1 MFNVLQNPSFLQ
13 SAESYDV
20 KQAQKEETTIVVSP
34 TDTTSQEK
42 AQEEK
47 IKDLRLELCDYVS
60 DNSDVI
66 LTVEEVLEESPDANG
81 YTHYKLTKTPPK
93 QPTSINKEEVDKDTL
108 IAQQAATIKLLETSR
123 IMIHTALQ
131 ADADEQIKN
140 HKQQLVNDAKKT
152 LEKSKTP
159 TINGAKKN
167 LAKTFKD
174 SEAKGKKTRKP
185 AAKKQKQ
192 EPIAPID
199 VAQDVPMTEMES
211 DGKIIQEAE
220 VKKWEIE
227 PRSDNPYCFPNDTIT
242 PKELRE
248 DGKDFLIDIIDDTI
262 IMITNHQKEVGKMGD
277 FMMLLDSGVTLWAT
291 AAQAKKDC
299 KEYEC
304 EHLLN
309 EYMNQYNVTY
319 EMMGIVQKK
328 RKQKDISIS
337 TDNDDIP
344 NVCLP
349 CDSLHDKFICFK
361 DEGVAAYANEN
372 QFYGGVMC
380 RGGCGRHFCNKLTK
394 LMVAGKRY
402 NNISFDSVLF
412 LL

>member
-1 MFNVLQNPSFLQ
+1 M
-13 SAESYDV
+13 
-20 KQAQKEETTIVVSP
+20 SP
-34 TDTTSQEK
+34 TETTSQEK
-42 AQEEK
+42 AQEETEGRK
-47 IKDLRLELCDYVS
+47 DDLRLVLCDYVS
-60 DNSDVI
+60 DDSGVL
-66 LTVEEVLEESPDANG
+66 LTAEEVIEKSPDAKG
-81 YTHYKLTKTPPK
+81 YTHYKLAVTPPK

-108 IAQQAATIKLLETSR
+108 IAQQAARIKLLETSR

-159 TINGAKKN
+159 SINDGAKKN

-185 AAKKQKQ
+185 AAKKQKR
-192 EPIAPID
+192 EPLIAPVD
-199 VAQDVPMTEMES
+199 VAQDVPMTEIES
-211 DGKIIQEAE
+211 NGKIQEAE
-220 VKKWEIE
+220 VKKYEIE
-227 PRSDNPYCFPNDTIT
+227 PRQDNPYCFSNDTIT
-242 PKELRE
+242 PKEQRT
-248 DGKDFLIDIIDDTI
+248 DGKDFSLDEVEDTI
-262 IMITNHQKEVGKMGD
+262 ILITNHQKLVGKMGD
-277 FMMLLDSGVTLWAT
+277 FMMMLDSGVVLWAT
-291 AAQAKKDC
+291 AAQAKSDC
-299 KEYEC
+299 KQHKC
-304 EHLLN
+304 EHLLT

-328 RKQKDISIS
+328 RKKKDISIS
-337 TDNDDIP
+337 TNNDLPI
-344 NVCLP
+344 VCVP
-349 CDSLHDKFICFK
+349 CDSLHDKFICFE
-361 DEGVAAYANEN
+361 DETVATYANEN

-380 RGGCGRHFCNKLTK
+380 RGGCGRHFCNKPTK